1 MQRLW
6 SHGAPPTTRCISCP
20 STTAV
25 KAAPRTVT
33 TTSTRRLCIKDSP
46 TARYTGLLAAAA
58 STDARANGRHRPR
71 WEERVAPVKGKEAN
85 VLFDEDGYFLDTLS
99 SLRSTSPFRTA
110 LQTRQLHTLPRPTH
124 RAIQS
129 PVTQMPCRLSHFSS
143 NVGIGDT
150 EGVDQVVQELEAE
163 KLSPIEEA
171 DDDFDMAI
179 DVEDAPDWLKSD
191 MVRAKAI
198 KKLALKQLAIRLVLR
213 PAIAHSYLGV
223 LKNYD
228 NDASAPQLDLP
239 GLLFELNAT
248 RRRIRQIKSNPT
260 ANIEDLARGINTRRL
275 KEANHRSKQLDHRF
289 RQDTDLYMS
298 NEMPLEE
305 YLLRLSSNLLDV
317 QDPDQAYTFTKMI
330 IAFTKTR
337 QNDIAKLV
345 IKTILPYKF
354 QLNHSLI
361 TAIIVFFRKS
371 KDLNGFDLFLKM
383 LEGKGYPIEL
393 GSLGYYKSKVVNGIE
408 LSVPPVH
415 SANIVIYAALIRA
428 CLRFDQPDRADA
440 YLMVARGAGN
450 LDDFAI
456 LMSYLDFYSIRRNW
470 EKGLPVLQRA
480 LAFIASTTE
489 HPRQRVERLIRMMV
503 HLCDSCRMLDASDAL
518 IEASVNSGF
527 SPDLPNKHKDIVS
540 EFDPESQR
548 WWTIAETSVPKTNQ
562 TNADQYLEFVRTVGA
577 YLDTL
582 PIPGEE
588 STAHRLQ
595 KLSRIYSRRVLT
607 SVVEGRLAGTAT
619 EQDTTEQ
626 GIDGDALKTGQSEIQ
641 NASTSLEG
649 TMAAQQQEIVT
660 LRREV
665 AQLKEMVLHLYRHTT
680 VPSTGPSSDP
690 EELNGLKEGTDT
702 SSPASGETPPQGE
715 RVGGVSS

>member
-6 SHGAPPTTRCISCP
+6 SHSAAPTSHCISCLG
-20 STTAV
+20 TTGV
-25 KAAPRTVT
+25 KAAPRTVS
-33 TTSTRRLCIKDSP
+33 TTSARRLRVKDSR
-46 TARYTGLLAAAA
+46 AAGYTGFLAAAA
-58 STDARANGRHRPR
+58 STDARANGRHSRR
-71 WEERVAPVKGKEAN
+71 LEERIAPVKEAN
-85 VLFDEDGYFLDTLS
+85 VLFDEGACFLDAPS
-99 SLRSTSPFRTA
+99 PLRTANLFRTA
-110 LQTRQLHTLPRPTH
+110 LQTRKFHSLPRPTR

-129 PVTQMPCRLSHFSS
+129 LITRTPRRLSHFSS
-143 NVGIGDT
+143 NVGLGDT
-150 EGVDQVVQELEAE
+150 EAVDPVVQELEAE
-163 KLSPIEEA
+163 KLAPIEEA

-179 DVEDAPDWLKSD
+179 DVEDVPDWLKSD
-191 MVRAKAI
+191 TIRAKAI

-213 PAIAHSYLGV
+213 PAIAHSYFGI

-228 NDASAPQLDLP
+228 DDASSPQLDLP

-260 ANIEDLARGINTRRL
+260 ANIEDLTRGISIRRL
-275 KEANHRSKQLDHRF
+275 KEANHRSKQLEDRF

-317 QDPDQAYTFTKMI
+317 QDPDQAYIFTKMI

-354 QLNHSLI
+354 QLNPSLI
-361 TAIIVFFRKS
+361 TSILVFFRKS

-393 GSLGYYKSKVVNGIE
+393 GNLGYYKTKIVNGIE
-408 LSVPPVH
+408 ISVPPVH
-415 SANIVIYAALIRA
+415 SANVVVYAALIRA

-456 LMSYLDFYSIRRNW
+456 LMSYLEFYAIRRNW

-489 HPRQRVERLIRMMV
+489 HPPQRVERLIRMMV
-503 HLCDSCRMLDASDAL
+503 HLCDSCRMLEASDAL

-527 SPDLPNKHKDIVS
+527 SPDLPQKQKDIVS

-562 TNADQYLEFVRTVGA
+562 TKADQYLEFVRTVGE
-577 YLDTL
+577 YLDSL
-582 PIPGEE
+582 PIPGEH
-588 STAHRLQ
+588 SSARRLQ
-595 KLSRIYSRRVLT
+595 RLSQIYSRRVLT
-607 SVVEGRLAGTAT
+607 SVVEGRLAGKAT
-619 EQDTTEQ
+619 EEDTTKR
-626 GIDGDALKTGQSEIQ
+626 GIVNDALKTIQ
-641 NASTSLEG
+641 ASNENASSSFEG
-649 TMAAQQQEIVT
+649 TMAAQQREIVT
-660 LRREV
+660 LRSEV
-665 AQLKEMVLHLYRHTT
+665 AQLKKMVLHLSQHTT
-680 VPSTGPSSDP
+680 APSANSTSDP
-690 EELNGLKEGTDT
+690 EGLNGLKERKDT
-702 SSPASGETPPQGE
+702 PAPASGDTFPQDE
-715 RVGGVSS
+715 RAGA

>member
-6 SHGAPPTTRCISCP
+6 SHSAAPTSHCLSCL

-25 KAAPRTVT
+25 KAAPRTVP
-33 TTSTRRLCIKDSP
+33 TTSMRRLRIKDSP
-46 TARYTGLLAAAA
+46 TARCTGFFAAAA
-58 STDARANGRHRPR
+58 STEAPANGKHRRR
-71 WEERVAPVKGKEAN
+71 WEERIAPVNEAN
-85 VLFDEDGYFLDTLS
+85 ELFDEGGYFLGALS
-99 SLRSTSPFRTA
+99 PLRTPNLFRTA
-110 LQTRQLHTLPRPTH
+110 FQTRRFHTLPRPTH
-124 RAIQS
+124 RTIRS
-129 PVTQMPCRLSHFSS
+129 PITQTPRRLSHFSS
-143 NVGIGDT
+143 NVGLDT
-150 EGVDQVVQELEAE
+150 EGVDPAVQELEAE
-163 KLSPIEEA
+163 KLAPIEEA

-179 DVEDAPDWLKSD
+179 DVEDVPDWLKSD
-191 MVRAKAI
+191 VLRAKAI

-213 PAIAHSYLGV
+213 PAIAHSYFGI

-228 NDASAPQLDLP
+228 DDASTPQLDLP

-260 ANIEDLARGINTRRL
+260 ANIEDLTRGISIRRL
-275 KEANHRSKQLDHRF
+275 KEVNHRSRQLENRF
-289 RQDTDLYMS
+289 RQDTDLYMG

-337 QNDIAKLV
+337 QNDIARLV

-354 QLNHSLI
+354 QLSPSLI

-393 GSLGYYKSKVVNGIE
+393 GSLGYYKAKTVNGIE
-408 LSVPPVH
+408 VSVPPVH
-415 SANIVIYAALIRA
+415 SANVVIYAALIRA

-456 LMSYLDFYSIRRNW
+456 LMSYLEFYAIRRNW

-489 HPRQRVERLIRMMV
+489 HPPQRVERLIRMMV
-503 HLCDSCRMLDASDAL
+503 HLCDSCRMLEASDAV

-527 SPDLPNKHKDIVS
+527 SPDLPRKQKDIVS

-548 WWTIAETSVPKTNQ
+548 WWTIAETSVPRANLTK
-562 TNADQYLEFVRTVGA
+562 ADQYLEFVRIVGE
-577 YLDTL
+577 YLDKM
-582 PIPGEE
+582 PIPGEGG
-588 STAHRLQ
+588 SARRLQ
-595 KLSRIYSRRVLT
+595 RLSQIYSRRVLT
-607 SVVEGRLAGTAT
+607 SVVEGRLAGKAM
-619 EQDTTEQ
+619 EEDTREQ
-626 GIDGDALKTGQSEIQ
+626 GIINDALKTIQ
-641 NASTSLEG
+641 AENENASTSLEG

-660 LRREV
+660 LRSEV
-665 AQLKEMVLHLYRHTT
+665 AQLKEMVLHLSQHTT
-680 VPSTGPSSDP
+680 APRTKPTSDP
-690 EELNGLKEGTDT
+690 EELIGDT
-702 SSPASGETPPQGE
+702 SAPASGESPPQNG
-715 RVGGVSS
+715 RAGGVSS